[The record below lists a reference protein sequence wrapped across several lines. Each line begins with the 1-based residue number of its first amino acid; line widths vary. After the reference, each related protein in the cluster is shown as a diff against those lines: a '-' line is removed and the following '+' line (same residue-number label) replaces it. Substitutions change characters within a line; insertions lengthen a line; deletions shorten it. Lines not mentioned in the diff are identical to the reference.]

1 MKKILKFLIVF
12 AVFLLLPVSAKADE
26 KVINI
31 HLFYGNGCPHCA
43 AEEEFLSDYL
53 KDRTDVKLY
62 KYEIWYDSHNQELL
76 SKVQKE
82 MGTTNKNGV
91 PFTVIGKK
99 TIVGYADG
107 VTDEQIKDAINYYL
121 NNDYRDYAGEI
132 TGKVK
137 KTEVKE
143 DTIKDESK
151 TEDKKENK
159 IEKADDTTS
168 IQKEKDKALDEVNK
182 TLKTHPIL
190 KKINVKNV
198 SLPIIAIL
206 LGLVDGFNPC
216 AMWILIFLITMLF
229 NMKDRKKMWIL
240 GLTFILTSG
249 IVYLMFMLAWL
260 NLATFISKIAF
271 IRLLIAVIALVVGL
285 INVYKYIDSL
295 KKKDEGC
302 DVVDKKDRKK
312 IMEKIISI
320 THEKK
325 FIIAL
330 LGIMVL
336 AASVNIIEL
345 MCSIGI
351 PLLFTQILAM
361 NNLSTFSYMIYMF
374 IYIFFFLI
382 DDIVIFVISMVTLKV
397 TGLSTKYTK
406 YSHLVGGIIM
416 LIIGLLL
423 IIKPELLMFNF

>member
-143 DTIKDESK
+143 DITKDESK

-159 IEKADDTTS
+159 MEKADDT
-168 IQKEKDKALDEVNK
+168 KDSDQTDENV
-182 TLKTHPIL
+182 TVPVLG
-190 KKINVKNV
+190 KINAKKV
-198 SLPIIAIL
+198 SLPILAVV
-206 LGLVDGFNPC
+206 LGFVDGFNPC

-325 FIIAL
+325 FIISL